1 MKGNE
6 RKKEKKKEKADGKS
20 PKKMS
25 DYQQDKMRKHDTP
38 LNFKPKL

>member
-25 DYQQDKMRKHDTP
+25 DYQQDKTSKQDTT
-38 LNFKPKL
+38 LNFKSKL